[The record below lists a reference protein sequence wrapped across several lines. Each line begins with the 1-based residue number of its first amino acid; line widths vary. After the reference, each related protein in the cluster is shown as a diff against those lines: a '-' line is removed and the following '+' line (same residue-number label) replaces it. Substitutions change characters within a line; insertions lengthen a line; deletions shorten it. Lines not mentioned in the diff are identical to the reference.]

1 MLALGKN
8 QIINITELQKIS
20 AKRLSQIDSSKKP
33 LIVMD
38 AKRKTGIFVLV
49 DFETYEQMLQGDGL
63 VTPRQSTDLLATTKK
78 IGPAKLNKYDFASR
92 GLFWDDA
99 TITNSRFRKI
109 LKDKKHP
116 RYSWAVT
123 RLLER
128 LTSKEI
134 LALFSPNTIGEMLR
148 DARPQNVI
156 KQAWEEALEYWNKQT

>member
-1 MLALGKN
+1 MWYHIPVLALGKN

-20 AKRLSQIDSSKKP
+20 AEKLRQIDSSKKP

-49 DFETYEQMLQGDGL
+49 DYETYEQMQQGP
-63 VTPRQSTDLLATTKK
+63 VVQEKTLA
-78 IGPAKLNKYDFASR
+78 PAIKLADFDFAAR
-92 GLFWDDA
+92 GLFWDDPA
-99 TITNSRFRKI
+99 MTNNQFCKI
-109 LKDKKHP
+109 LKNKKNP

-123 RLLER
+123 RVLER

-134 LALFSPNTIGEMLR
+134 LSLFSTNVIREMLKA
-148 DARPQNVI
+148 ARPRGVI

>member
-20 AKRLSQIDSSKKP
+20 AEKLRQIDSSKKP

-49 DFETYEQMLQGDGL
+49 DFETYESLLQNPL
-63 VTPRQSTDLLATTKK
+63 AQKKQFTSAIKLTDF
-78 IGPAKLNKYDFASR
+78 DFAAR

-99 TITNSRFRKI
+99 AITNKQFCKI
-109 LKDKKHP
+109 LKEKKHA

-134 LALFSPNTIGEMLR
+134 LSLFSTNAIREMLSA
-148 DARPQNVI
+148 ARPRGSI
-156 KQAWEEALEYWNKQT
+156 KQVWEEALEYWNKQT

>member
-20 AKRLSQIDSSKKP
+20 AEKLRRIDSSKKP

-49 DFETYEQMLQGDGL
+49 DFKTYEQMQQGP
-63 VTPRQSTDLLATTKK
+63 VVPKEASTPAIKFTDF
-78 IGPAKLNKYDFASR
+78 DFAAR

-99 TITNSRFRKI
+99 TITNKQFCNI
-109 LKDKKHP
+109 LKDKTNP

-123 RLLER
+123 RLFER
-128 LTSKEI
+128 LSSKEI
-134 LALFSPNTIGEMLR
+134 LSLFSTNFIREMLKE
-148 DARPQNVI
+148 ARPRGSI
-156 KQAWEEALEYWNKQT
+156 KQAWEEALEYWNTQT